1 MPLLWISIAFI
12 AGILLGRFTPVNW
25 WIWGLSGLLLFLLYF
40 INRFSFHKRIFSS
53 RIWLSFPISPLLL
66 LFALC
71 LGAARYAVSVPTL
84 TSADLAWYN
93 NRGEYSF
100 VGTVTAPPD
109 IRTDKTLYEIEITE
123 LTDPENPDYA
133 LATRQVTGIAL
144 VTTTRWTDWEYGD
157 QLLFRGEP
165 RTPAVFPGFSY
176 KDYLAR
182 QRIFSVIYYP
192 QDVEKVG
199 TIPASGFHRGLLAF
213 RENARRTIFA
223 LFPQPESGL
232 LAGILLGLENY
243 LPASLEQAYR
253 DTGTSHIIAISGFN
267 MTIIA
272 TMLIY
277 LFSRLF
283 RPYIGVLIAIVG
295 IALYSV
301 FVDGSASVIR
311 AAIMA
316 STAAVGH
323 LIGRR
328 QSGLH
333 ALVLTAAVMCLVN
346 PNLPWDVSFQL
357 SFMATLGLVL
367 FAQPMQEFLHAQVE
381 KRFGEEK
388 AAKISSPISEYF
400 LFTLAAQFTTLPVI
414 AIQFERISLV
424 VLLANPLILPAQP
437 AILIMGMLTT
447 LTGSLVPVV
456 GKILAMFTWPLLK
469 YTNFVVSTLGEFKG
483 DALNLHPVAAI
494 WILVAVILVLL
505 VFILRNYFKKKLG
518 GSLAVWS
525 IVLLIAGCF
534 SVWSIYFHQPDG
546 FLHIRQIRS
555 SDTSFVIF
563 ETSAGNTYLFD
574 LVGDPNETSAALT
587 PLLSPWNYHLDGIVL
602 IQPSSEI
609 ALADLNTS
617 LAVNSILAANSILR
631 PAAGEYPLSLPES
644 TNLINLSSIAA
655 LEIEEGISL
664 SVIAE
669 SPGKAAYMIQYGHVS
684 IVIPAGV
691 DYALIR
697 DAHPGLLEKAD
708 LLILSPSDT
717 SYIPPRLWS
726 QLEPGILLWNS
737 LDPSPFSSSL
747 STSESESISIISDGS
762 SIWLEKP

>member
-1 MPLLWISIAFI
+1 MPLLWLSLAFI
-12 AGILLGRFTPVNW
+12 AGILLGRFVLVDW
-25 WIWGLSGLLLFLLYF
+25 WIWLISGGGLFVLYF
-40 INRFSFHKRIFSS
+40 IERFVIQKRIFSS
-53 RIWLSFPISPLLL
+53 RVWLSLPLSPLLIL
-66 LFALC
+66 SALC
-71 LGAARYAVSVPTL
+71 LGAARFTQSVPTL

-100 VGTVTAPPD
+100 VGSISAPPD
-109 IRTDKTLYEIEITE
+109 VRADKTLYEIEISE
-123 LTDPENPDYA
+123 MTDPQEPNYTA
-133 LATRQVTGIAL
+133 ATRQVSGIAL
-144 VTTTRWTDWEYGD
+144 VTMTRWTDWQYGD

-165 RTPAVFPGFSY
+165 RTPAEFPGFSY

-199 TIPASGFHRGLLAF
+199 MIRGSGFHRGLLAF
-213 RENARRTIFA
+213 RENARRTIFT

-272 TMLIY
+272 SLLIY
-277 LFSRLF
+277 LFTRLF

-295 IALYSV
+295 IAIYSV

-316 STAAVGH
+316 STAALAH

-333 ALVLTAAVMCLVN
+333 ALVLTAAVMCLFN

-367 FAQPMQEFLHAQVE
+367 FAQPMQEALRTAAE
-381 KRFGEEK
+381 KKFGEEK
-388 AAKISSPISEYF
+388 AARISSPVSEYF

-424 VLLANPLILPAQP
+424 SLLANPLILPVQP
-437 AILIMGMLTT
+437 AILVMGMLTT
-447 LTGSLVPVV
+447 LTGLIVPVV
-456 GKILAMFTWPLLK
+456 GKFMAMLTWPLLK
-469 YTNFVVSTLGEFKG
+469 YTNFVVSTLGKFKG
-483 DALNLHPVAAI
+483 GALNLHPVAAI

-505 VFILRNYFKKKLG
+505 VFIMRNYFKKKLR
-518 GSLAVWS
+518 GSLAIWA
-525 IVLLIAGCF
+525 IILLIAGCF
-534 SVWSIYFHQPDG
+534 SVWSIYFHQPDDL
-546 FLHIRQIRS
+546 LHIRQLRS
-555 SDTSFVIF
+555 SDTSIVML
-563 ETSAGNTYLFD
+563 ETPAGNTYLFD
-574 LVGDPNETSAALT
+574 LEGDPNETSASLT
-587 PLLSPWNYHLDGIVL
+587 PFLSPWNYHLDGIVL
-602 IQPSSEI
+602 TRSLSEI
-609 ALADLNTS
+609 ALGDLNAS
-617 LAVNSILAANSILR
+617 LPVHSILAANSILR
-631 PAAGEYPLSLPES
+631 PAAGEYPLTLPDS
-644 TNLINLSSIAA
+644 TNLVNLSSIAA
-655 LEIEEGISL
+655 LEIEEGLSI

-669 SPGKAAYMIQYGHVS
+669 SPGKAAYTIQYGQVS
-684 IVIPAGV
+684 IVVPAGV

-697 DAHPGLLEKAD
+697 GAHPGLLENAN

-726 QLEPGILLWNS
+726 QLEPGMLLWNS
-737 LDPSPFSSSL
+737 LDPSPFKSSFLTSDSEYLSL
-747 STSESESISIISDGS
+747 VSDGRTL
-762 SIWLEKP
+762 WVATP

>member
-1 MPLLWISIAFI
+1 MPLFWLSLAFI
-12 AGILLGRFTPVNW
+12 AGILLGRFAPVKLL
-25 WIWGLSGLLLFLLYF
+25 IWAISGSLLFIFYI
-40 INRFSFHKRIFSS
+40 INRFIIQKRRFFS
-53 RIWLSFPISPLLL
+53 RFWLSIPVSPLLI
-66 LFALC
+66 LFTLC
-71 LGAARYAVSVPTL
+71 LGAARFTASIPTL

-100 VGTVTAPPD
+100 VGTVSAPPD
-109 IRTDKTLYEIEITE
+109 IRADKTLYDIDITE
-123 LTDPENPDYA
+123 LTDPREPDYTA
-133 LATRQVTGIAL
+133 ATRRVTGSAL
-144 VTTTRWTDWEYGD
+144 VTMTRWTHYEYGD
-157 QLLFRGEP
+157 QLLFRGES

-199 TIPASGFHRGLLAF
+199 TIRGSGFHRGLLAF
-213 RENARRTIFA
+213 REKARRTIFK

-272 TMLIY
+272 SLLIY

-283 RPYIGVLIAIVG
+283 RPYIGVLVAIIG

-333 ALVLTAAVMCLVN
+333 ALMITAAVMCLFN
-346 PNLPWDVSFQL
+346 QNLPWDVSFQL

-367 FAQPMQEFLHAQVE
+367 FAQPLQEAFRTAAE
-381 KRFGEEK
+381 NRFGDVT
-388 AAKISSPISEYF
+388 AARISSPISEYF

-414 AIQFERISLV
+414 ALQFKRISLV
-424 VLLANPLILPAQP
+424 ALLANPLILPAQP

-447 LTGSLVPVV
+447 LTGLVLPAV
-456 GKILAMFTWPLLK
+456 GKFLAMFTWPLLK
-469 YTNFVVSTLGEFKG
+469 YTNFVVSSLGEIKG
-483 DALNLHPVAAI
+483 GALNLHPVAAI
-494 WILVAVILVLL
+494 WILVGVILVLFA
-505 VFILRNYFKKKLG
+505 FILRNYFKKKLG
-518 GSLAVWS
+518 GSFTLWAL
-525 IVLLIAGCF
+525 VLLVAGCF
-534 SVWSIYFHQPDG
+534 SVWSMYFHKPDG
-546 FLHIRQIRS
+546 LLHIHQIRS
-555 SDTSFVIF
+555 AETAFFVIQ
-563 ETSAGNTYLFD
+563 TPQGITYLFD
-574 LVGDPNETSAALT
+574 LEGDPNETSAALT
-587 PLLSPWNYHLDGIVL
+587 HLLSPWNYHLDGIVL
-602 IQPSSEI
+602 TRSLSEI
-609 ALADLNTS
+609 ALGDLNSS
-617 LAVNSILAANSILR
+617 LPVSSVLAAISVLR
-631 PAAGEYPLSLPES
+631 PAAGEYPLSLPDS
-644 TNLINLSSIAA
+644 TNLINLSSPPT
-655 LEIEEGISL
+655 LELENGISL

-669 SPGKAAYMIQYGHVS
+669 SPGKAAYEIQYGQVS
-684 IVIPAGV
+684 IVVPAGV
-691 DYALIR
+691 DYALIGENR
-697 DAHPGLLEKAD
+697 PGLLENAD
-708 LLILSPSDT
+708 LLVLSPPDI

-726 QLEPGILLWNS
+726 QLEPVMLLWNS
-737 LDPSPFSSSL
+737 LDPSPFESSL
-747 STSESESISIISDGS
+747 SASNNGNISLVSDGRTL
-762 SIWLEKP
+762 WFENP